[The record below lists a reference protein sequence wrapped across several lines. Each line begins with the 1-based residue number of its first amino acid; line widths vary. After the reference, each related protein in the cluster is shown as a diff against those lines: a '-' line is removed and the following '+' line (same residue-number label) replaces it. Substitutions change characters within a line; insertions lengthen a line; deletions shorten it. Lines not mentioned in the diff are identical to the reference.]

1 MLLKQRIGNRIA
13 ESRKDRGLTVKELSE
28 HTGMTSARISNWE
41 QGTRSPGP
49 EEAMQ
54 LAQALELSASYL
66 LCLTDNQSGEL
77 LTSNNQYAP
86 LLSID
91 SLPNTLKAL
100 SALLKKL
107 RENSDS
113 PQVCLNGLLTPT
125 SNQQLFAVQLT
136 DNSMEPNFN
145 SGEIVIINAK
155 LQPHP
160 GKFVIAQTDKS
171 SQAVFRKYRETNKG
185 KSIAVELNAL
195 NIDWPE
201 ISIGSKND
209 ANYLGVAVGHFR
221 PL

>member
-28 HTGMTSARISNWE
+28 HTGMTSTRISNWE

-66 LCLTDNQSGEL
+66 LCLTDNRSGEL
-77 LTSNNQYAP
+77 LTNNNQYAP

-91 SLPNTLKAL
+91 SLPNTAKTLTT
-100 SALLKKL
+100 LLKKL
-107 RENSDS
+107 RDNPEA
-113 PQVCLNGLLTPT
+113 PQVCLNALLLPT
-125 SNQQLFAVQLT
+125 LNQQLFAVQLT
-136 DNSMEPNFN
+136 DNSMEPDFKA
-145 SGEIVIINAK
+145 GDIVIINAK
-155 LQPHP
+155 LQPQP
-160 GKFVIAQTDKS
+160 GKYVIAQPNKT
-171 SQAVFRKYRETNKG
+171 SQAVFRKYRESNKG

-195 NIDWPE
+195 NTDWPE
-201 ISIGSKND
+201 ISIGTKSD
-209 ANYLGVAVGHFR
+209 ASYLGVAVGHFR

>member
-28 HTGMTSARISNWE
+28 HTGMTSTRISNWE

-77 LTSNNQYAP
+77 VTNNNLYAP
-86 LLSID
+86 LIPID
-91 SLPNTLKAL
+91 SLPSTPKAL
-100 SALLKKL
+100 TSLLKKL
-107 RENSDS
+107 REDS
-113 PQVCLNGLLTPT
+113 NAPQVSLNGLLTPT
-125 SNQQLFAVQLT
+125 PNQQLFAVQLT
-136 DNSMEPNFN
+136 DNSMEPSFN
-145 SGEIVIINAK
+145 SGDVVIINAK

-160 GKFVIAQTDKS
+160 GKFVIAQVNIS
-171 SQAVFRKYRETNKG
+171 SQPVFRKYRETNKG
-185 KSIAVELNAL
+185 KSITVELNAL
-195 NIDWPE
+195 NTDWPE
-201 ISIGSKND
+201 ISICTKSD
-209 ANYLGVAVGHFR
+209 ASYLGVAVGHFQ